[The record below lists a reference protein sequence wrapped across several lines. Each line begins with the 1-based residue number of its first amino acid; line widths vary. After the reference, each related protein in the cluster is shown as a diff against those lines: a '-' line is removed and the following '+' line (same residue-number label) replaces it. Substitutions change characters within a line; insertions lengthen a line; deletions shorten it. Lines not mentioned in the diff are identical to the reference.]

1 MIQAPSM
8 AQALP
13 VAQTTHANLPIGNA
27 KEPKFIMPEKFNRT
41 WSNFRHF
48 VQQVNLFLQLHPS
61 RYPNDSTQF
70 AFIGSLLLRNALFWF
85 APFLK
90 KHSPVLQDMAQF
102 EALFTATFSDSNRER
117 VAET

>member
-41 WSNFRHF
+41 
-48 VQQVNLFLQLHPS
+48 
-61 RYPNDSTQF
+61 
-70 AFIGSLLLRNALFWF
+70 
-85 APFLK
+85 
-90 KHSPVLQDMAQF
+90 
-102 EALFTATFSDSNRER
+102 
-117 VAET
+117 